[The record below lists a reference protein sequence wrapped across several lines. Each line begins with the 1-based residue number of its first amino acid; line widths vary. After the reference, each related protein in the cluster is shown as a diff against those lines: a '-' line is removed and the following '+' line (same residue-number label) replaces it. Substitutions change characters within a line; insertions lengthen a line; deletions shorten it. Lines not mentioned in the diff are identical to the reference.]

1 MAIRKFRKNMKPV
14 IWAITIFFLISL
26 VGGYVLS
33 IKDSIK
39 TAGRRDYALK
49 VNGNKVQTIQM
60 ERSMYNMVD
69 NYSKYLGDKVDKE
82 LINLIAFNDV
92 VNRKV
97 ALNVAS
103 KLKVAVSSKEVDSE
117 YEKVE
122 NSVGDKEQFKRML
135 SMQGLTKNL
144 LKEEIKDSLLIQK
157 TLEKLQNDAKITEQQ
172 VEEHYNENKY
182 TIYNGKTLE
191 EAKGEI
197 ETSLKQET
205 GRKEYLTLLS
215 QERKT
220 AKIEDIDENYKEYVE
235 KPEIQKEGFTISNT
249 DMAKA
254 TLNGLFVTGGDKGKA
269 KEMAEKYFDDK
280 IKIAKAAIEK
290 GIKVD
295 ENLPVDMK
303 FAEYEK
309 GLQKQLKAG
318 MTVSEEQLKEFF
330 DKNRMAY
337 DTAGST
343 DAYIALMK
351 IEPSEEDKA
360 AVKTEAEKLLKSAT
374 IENFAELAK
383 EHSQDPGSGA
393 NGGELGW
400 FSKGDMVKPFEDAV
414 FTGEVGKVYPELV
427 ETQFGYHIIYV
438 EERNDQEG
446 KAKASHILL
455 LAKSSQATI
464 DEELKLA
471 QETAEKIN
479 NKEITFEKLAEDK
492 KQYMFSQMFKDISD
506 NGYIQGLG
514 YVEDLAK
521 DIFEAPLNKSEA
533 RYIDGNI
540 VIFEKTKQIE
550 AKKADLSEIKERVEN
565 DYKNQ
570 KAQEEI
576 KSLVEKA

>member
-39 TAGRRDYALK
+39 SAGRRDYALK
-49 VNGNKVQTIQM
+49 VNGNKIQTIQM

-69 NYSKYLGDKVDKE
+69 NYSKYLGDKADKE

-92 VNRKV
+92 VNRKI

-103 KLKVAVSSKEVDSE
+103 KLKVAVSSKEIDAE
-117 YEKVE
+117 YGKIED
-122 NSVGDKEQFKRML
+122 SVGDKEQFKRML
-135 SMQGLTKNL
+135 SMQGLTKTL

-157 TLEKLQNDAKITEQQ
+157 TLEKLQNDSKITEAQ
-172 VEEHYNENKY
+172 VEEHYNDNKY
-182 TIYNGKTLE
+182 TIYNGKTLAE
-191 EAKGEI
+191 VKGEI
-197 ETSLKQET
+197 ETTLKQEN
-205 GRKEYLTLLS
+205 GVKEYLTLLS
-215 QERKT
+215 EERKT

-235 KPEIQKEGFTISNT
+235 KPEIQKDGFTISNT
-249 DMAKA
+249 DVAKA
-254 TLNGLFVTGGDKGKA
+254 TLNGLFATGGDKEKA

-290 GIKVD
+290 GIKVE
-295 ENLPVDMK
+295 ENLPIDMK
-303 FAEYEK
+303 FTEYEK

-318 MTVSEEQLKEFF
+318 ITISEEQLKEFF
-330 DKNRMAY
+330 EKNRMAY
-337 DTAGST
+337 DVAGSA

-351 IEPSEEDKA
+351 VEPSEEDKA
-360 AVKTEAEKLLKSAT
+360 AVKIEAEKLLKSAT
-374 IENFAELAK
+374 TENFAELAK
-383 EHSQDPGSGA
+383 EHSQDPGSGV

-400 FSKGDMVKPFEDAV
+400 FSKGDMVKPFEEAV
-414 FTGEVGKVYPELV
+414 FTGEKGKIYPELV

-438 EERNDQEG
+438 EDRNDEEG

-455 LAKSSQATI
+455 LAKPSQATI
-464 DEELKLA
+464 DADLNRA
-471 QETAEKIN
+471 QATAEKIN
-479 NKEITFEKLAEDK
+479 SKETTFEKLAEDK
-492 KQYMFSQMFKDISD
+492 KQYMFSQMFKDIND
-506 NGYIQGLG
+506 NGYIPGLG

-521 DIFEAPLNKSEA
+521 DIFAAPLNKAEA
-533 RYIDGNI
+533 KYIDGNI
-540 VIFEKTKQIE
+540 IIFEKTNQIE
-550 AKKADLSEIKERVEN
+550 AKQADLSEIKDRVEN

-576 KSLVEKA
+576 KSLIEKA